1 MFFQKKMNKEGKGN
15 HEINMT
21 PLIDVSLVLVVMLL
35 LATPLALE
43 SSIAVRNAQKSAR
56 SAQKKKVEERIEL
69 KVVSEDSVRI
79 NRVLVPRDKLHVTLR
94 QLLEDSSSRVVYVE
108 CDAAVSHGAFVDV
121 LDQAK
126 VCGASELAV
135 SGEEK

>member
-1 MFFQKKMNKEGKGN
+1 MFFHKKLGKEGSGN

-43 SSIAVRNAQKSAR
+43 SSIAVRNARKSSRA
-56 SAQKKKVEERIEL
+56 AEQKKIEERIEL
-69 KVVSEDSVRI
+69 HVVSEDSVRV
-79 NRVLVPRDKLHVTLR
+79 NRDLVARQKLQVALR
-94 QLLEDSSSRVVYVE
+94 PLLEQNSSRVVVVE
-108 CDAAVSHGAFVDV
+108 CNAGVSHGAFVDV

-126 VCGASELAV
+126 VSGASEIAV
-135 SGEEK
+135 SGE

>member
-1 MFFQKKMNKEGKGN
+1 MFFHKKLNREGSGN

-43 SSIAVRNAQKSAR
+43 SSIAVRNARKSAR
-56 SAQKKKVEERIEL
+56 SAEKKKIEERIEL
-69 KVVSEDSVRI
+69 HVVSEDSVRV
-79 NRVLVPRDKLHVTLR
+79 NRDLVARRKLDVALR
-94 QLLEDSSSRVVYVE
+94 PLLEQSSSRIVMVNCEAGVT
-108 CDAAVSHGAFVDV
+108 HGAFVDV

-126 VCGASELAV
+126 VCGASEIAV
-135 SGEEK
+135 SGK

>member
-1 MFFQKKMNKEGKGN
+1 MFFQKKLNKEGSGN

-43 SSIAVRNAQKSAR
+43 SSIAVRDAHKSSRKA
-56 SAQKKKVEERIEL
+56 KKEKLEERIEL
-69 KVVSEDSVRI
+69 TVVSEDSVRV
-79 NRVLVPRDKLHVTLR
+79 NQNLVARQKMHLALR
-94 QLLEDSSSRVVYVE
+94 PLLEGNASRVVVVQCGE
-108 CDAAVSHGAFVDV
+108 NVSHGAFVDV

-126 VCGASELAV
+126 VCGASEIAV
-135 SGEEK
+135 SGE

>member
-1 MFFQKKMNKEGKGN
+1 MFFHKKLNREGPGN

-43 SSIAVRNAQKSAR
+43 SSIAVRNARKSSRTAE
-56 SAQKKKVEERIEL
+56 KKKIEERIEL
-69 KVVSEDSVRI
+69 SLVSEDSVQV
-79 NRVLVPRDKLHVTLR
+79 NRQLVSRQKLHVTLR
-94 QLLEDSSSRVVYVE
+94 PLLEESSSRVVIVE
-108 CDAAVSHGAFVDV
+108 CDAGVSHGAFVDV

-126 VCGASELAV
+126 VCGASEIAV
-135 SGEEK
+135 SGE

>member
-1 MFFQKKMNKEGKGN
+1 MFFQKKCNKEVAGN
-15 HEINMT
+15 HQINMT

-43 SSIAVRNAQKSAR
+43 SSIAVRNARKSAR
-56 SAQKKKVEERIEL
+56 KAEQKKIEERIEL
-69 KVVSEDSVRI
+69 YVVSEDSVRV
-79 NRVLVPRDKLHVTLR
+79 NRDLVSRDKLQLTLR
-94 QLLEDSSSRVVYVE
+94 PLLDNNSSRVVFVE

-126 VCGASELAV
+126 VCGATEIAV
-135 SGEEK
+135 SGK

>member
-1 MFFQKKMNKEGKGN
+1 MFFQKKIKKEGTGI

-43 SSIAVRNAQKSAR
+43 SSIAVRNSRESSRKAE
-56 SAQKKKVEERIEL
+56 KKKVEERIEL
-69 KVVSEDSVRI
+69 HVVSEDSVRV
-79 NRVLVPRDKLHVTLR
+79 NSVLVSRQLMHVTLR
-94 QLLEDSSSRVVYVE
+94 PMLKQAASRVVFVQ
-108 CDAAVSHGAFVDV
+108 CDDGVSHGAFVDV

-126 VCGASELAV
+126 VCGAEEIAV
-135 SGEEK
+135 SGK

>member
-1 MFFQKKMNKEGKGN
+1 MFFHKKLNKEGPGN

-43 SSIAVRNAQKSAR
+43 SSIAVRNARKSSRTAER
-56 SAQKKKVEERIEL
+56 KKIEERIEL
-69 KVVSEDSVRI
+69 NVVSEDSVLV
-79 NRVLVPRDKLHVTLR
+79 NRELVARQTLQVALR
-94 QLLEDSSSRVVYVE
+94 PLLEQSSSRVVVVV
-108 CDAAVSHGAFVDV
+108 CDAGVSHGAFVDV

-126 VCGASELAV
+126 VCGASEIAV
-135 SGEEK
+135 SGE

>member
-1 MFFQKKMNKEGKGN
+1 MFFQKKIKKEGSGI

-43 SSIAVRNAQKSAR
+43 SSIAVRNSRESSRKAE
-56 SAQKKKVEERIEL
+56 KKKVEERIEL
-69 KVVSEDSVRI
+69 HVVSEDSVRV
-79 NRVLVPRDKLHVTLR
+79 NRVLVSRQLMHVTLR
-94 QLLEDSSSRVVYVE
+94 PMLKQATSRVVFVQ
-108 CDAAVSHGAFVDV
+108 CDDGVSHGAFVDV

-126 VCGASELAV
+126 VCGAVEIAV
-135 SGEEK
+135 SGK

>member
-1 MFFQKKMNKEGKGN
+1 MFFQKKVKKEGSGI

-43 SSIAVRNAQKSAR
+43 SSIFLRDAR
-56 SAQKKKVEERIEL
+56 KSAQKAEKKKIEERIEL
-69 KVVSEDSVRI
+69 HVVSEDSVRV
-79 NRVLVPRDKLHVTLR
+79 NSELVSRQTLHLTLR
-94 QLLEDSSSRVVYVE
+94 PMLEQATSRVVFVQ
-108 CDAAVSHGAFVDV
+108 CDAGVSHGTFVDV

-126 VCGASELAV
+126 VCGATEIAV
-135 SGEEK
+135 SGK

>member
-1 MFFQKKMNKEGKGN
+1 MFFQKKVNKDRSGL

-43 SSIAVRNAQKSAR
+43 SSIFVRDAR
-56 SAQKKKVEERIEL
+56 KSAQKAEKKKIEERIEL
-69 KVVSEDSVRI
+69 YVVSEDSVRV
-79 NRVLVPRDKLHVTLR
+79 NRDLISRQMLHMTLR
-94 QLLEDSSSRVVYVE
+94 PMIEQATSRVVFVQ
-108 CDAAVSHGAFVDV
+108 CADGVSHGAFVDV

-126 VCGASELAV
+126 VCGATEIAV
-135 SGEEK
+135 SGK

>member
-1 MFFQKKMNKEGKGN
+1 MFFQKKVKKEGSGI

-43 SSIAVRNAQKSAR
+43 SSIAVRKARKSAKV
-56 SAQKKKVEERIEL
+56 AEKKKIEERIEL
-69 KVVSEDSVRI
+69 NVVSEDSVRV
-79 NRVLVPRDKLHVTLR
+79 NRDLIAREKLHLALR
-94 QLLEDSSSRVVYVE
+94 PMLEESSSRIVVVE
-108 CDAAVSHGAFVDV
+108 CDAGVSHGAFVDV

-126 VCGASELAV
+126 VCGASEIAV
-135 SGEEK
+135 SGK

>member
-1 MFFQKKMNKEGKGN
+1 MFFQKKCNKQGTGN

-43 SSIAVRNAQKSAR
+43 SSIAVRNARKSAR
-56 SAQKKKVEERIEL
+56 KAEQKKIEERIEL
-69 KVVSEDSVRI
+69 NVVSEDSVRV
-79 NRVLVPRDKLHVTLR
+79 NRDLVARDKLQLTLR
-94 QLLEDSSSRVVYVE
+94 PLLDDSSSRVVFVE

-126 VCGASELAV
+126 VCGATEIAV
-135 SGEEK
+135 SGK

>member
-1 MFFQKKMNKEGKGN
+1 MFFHKKLNKEGPGN

-43 SSIAVRNAQKSAR
+43 SSIAVRNARKSSRTAER
-56 SAQKKKVEERIEL
+56 KKIEERIEL
-69 KVVSEDSVRI
+69 NVVSEDSVRV
-79 NRVLVPRDKLHVTLR
+79 NRKMVARQKLQVALR
-94 QLLEDSSSRVVYVE
+94 PLLEQSSSRVVIVE
-108 CDAAVSHGAFVDV
+108 GDAGVSHGAFVDV

-126 VCGASELAV
+126 VCGASEIAV
-135 SGEEK
+135 SGK

>member
-1 MFFQKKMNKEGKGN
+1 MFFQKKLNKEGAGN

-43 SSIAVRNAQKSAR
+43 SSIAVRDARKSSRTAEKQKI
-56 SAQKKKVEERIEL
+56 EERIEL
-69 KVVSEDSVRI
+69 NVVSEDSVWV
-79 NRVLVPRDKLHVTLR
+79 NRELVARQKLQVALR
-94 QLLEDSSSRVVYVE
+94 PLFEQNSSRVVVVE
-108 CDAAVSHGAFVDV
+108 CAAGVSHGAFVDV

-126 VCGASELAV
+126 VCGASEIAV
-135 SGEEK
+135 SGE

>member
-1 MFFQKKMNKEGKGN
+1 MFFQQNGNGEGKGN

-43 SSIAVRNAQKSAR
+43 SSIAVRNAHKSAR
-56 SAQKKKVEERIEL
+56 KAEKKKIEERIEL
-69 KVVSEDSVRI
+69 HVVSEDSVQV
-79 NRVLVPRDKLHVTLR
+79 NRSLVSRQKLQVALR
-94 QLLEDSSSRVVYVE
+94 PLLEHSSSHVVFVD
-108 CDAAVSHGAFVDV
+108 CDADVSHGAFVDV

-126 VCGASELAV
+126 VCGASEIAV
-135 SGEEK
+135 SGE